1 MALGFGIIYL
11 TLRLGRDIMKYLE
24 DKIINEEIIN
34 DDNVLEVSSFLN
46 QRLDIDLLN
55 KMSNEWYELF
65 KNEGITKVLTIESAG
80 IALAT
85 AVALKFNVPVVYAKK
100 EYTTKLPE
108 SIYVSKIYS
117 YTLKKSYYAYIKDSF
132 IDENDNVL
140 IIDDVVANGWAA
152 EGLYDICT
160 QAGASVAGIGCAIEK
175 TYQQGGKRL
184 RSKGIRVESL
194 AKIEEIDLEE
204 RKVKFCLE

>member
-1 MALGFGIIYL
+1 
-11 TLRLGRDIMKYLE
+11 MKYLE
-24 DKIINEEIIN
+24 DIITKEGIIN
-34 DDNVLEVSSFLN
+34 DDNVLELDSFLN
-46 QRLDIDLLN
+46 QKLDINLLN
-55 KMSNEWYELF
+55 KMSDEWYKRF
-65 KNEGITKVLTIESAG
+65 KDDKITKVLTIESAG

-85 AVALKFNVPVVYAKK
+85 ATALKFNVPVLYAKK

-108 SIYVSKIYS
+108 NIYVSKIYS

-132 IDENDNVL
+132 IDENDNIL

-160 QAGASVAGIGCAIEK
+160 QAGATVAGIGCAIEK

-184 RSKGIRVESL
+184 RSKGIRIESL
-194 AKIEEIDLEE
+194 AKIEKIDLEE
-204 RKVKFCLE
+204 RKVKFCAE

>member
-1 MALGFGIIYL
+1 
-11 TLRLGRDIMKYLE
+11 MKYLE
-24 DKIINEEIIN
+24 DIITKEGIIN
-34 DDNVLEVSSFLN
+34 DDNVLELDSFLN
-46 QRLDIDLLN
+46 QKLDINLLN
-55 KMSNEWYELF
+55 KMSDEWYKRF
-65 KNEGITKVLTIESAG
+65 KDDKITKVLTIESAG

-85 AVALKFNVPVVYAKK
+85 ATALKFNVPVLYAKK

-108 SIYVSKIYS
+108 NIYVSKIYS

-132 IDENDNVL
+132 IDENDNIL

-160 QAGASVAGIGCAIEK
+160 QAGATVAGIGCAIEK

-184 RSKGIRVESL
+184 RSKGIRIESL

-204 RKVKFCLE
+204 RKVKFCAE